1 MKRDFS
7 GCSKIVTNITLFFL
21 KKSSQPNGV
30 NRGEDEERGD
40 DFTGYAD
47 RSEDGIVGAGVGEG
61 NTDR

>member
-21 KKSSQPNGV
+21 KKSSQPNCI

-40 DFTGYAD
+40 DFTGNAD
-47 RSEDGIVGAGVGEG
+47 GSEDGIVGAGVGEG